1 MKRFLINAKVS
12 TKLTIIAIAFI
23 IPILILLQALISQ
36 QNISINFAEKELKGD
51 NYLRPL
57 KKILEFAPNLQYAN
71 KKQIVSGQTLSS
83 QISEI
88 SSQIDNQ
95 FIALDIFDKEVN
107 ESINTTEKLA
117 ALKSTW
123 ERLKNDQSNLNLQ
136 DEFISG
142 IRGLMSYAGD
152 KSNLILDPDLD
163 SYYIMD
169 ATLIKLP
176 ENMDLTYQILNYGFD
191 IVDKGYITADEK
203 TVLTVKTGLLR
214 TNIDAL
220 FSGMNVAFENN
231 PAENLRPSLSSL
243 LEDTKTKA
251 YNFLDIIESK
261 ILKGDTISISTDE
274 YELAAKNALNTNFV
288 LWESGITDL
297 DNLLNAR
304 IDGFTK
310 GKYLTLGIII
320 SVLIITIF
328 LVIFI
333 SKRISSSIDLLAKS
347 TKRFSEGDSSV
358 KVEVDSADEL
368 GLLAAM
374 FNDMIIKINSSMDLV
389 KEEKESVEQKIKVA
403 ISQSEEKNKY
413 LGASVGTM
421 LNAMNKFANGN
432 LTVKLEVLQEDEIG
446 KLFTGFNN
454 AVDSINELLLSL
466 KESINETAN
475 ASLLISQS
483 TEEISAGMHEQSS
496 QSAEVTNAV
505 KQMAQ
510 SIVITVKNTISA
522 TEKSK
527 NAGNLAKNG
536 GSVVKNTIEGMNNI
550 ADVVK
555 KASTTVEKLGQ
566 SSDQIGEIIQV
577 INDIADQTNLL
588 ALNAAI
594 EAARAGEQGRG
605 FAVVA
610 DEVRK
615 LAERTSKATKEIAVM
630 IKQIQTDTHG
640 AVDSMKAGTEEVSN
654 GIKLV
659 NEAGETLNQ
668 IITGAEEVVEV
679 VAQVASVTEEQ
690 SSAAEEIDINMQGI
704 TQVINENAEGIMQI
718 AKSAEELTLMTDN
731 LKKLISHFTITADQK
746 NRYSLN

>member
-1 MKRFLINAKVS
+1 MKRFIINAKVS

-36 QNISINFAEKELKGD
+36 QNISINFAEKELYGD
-51 NYLRPL
+51 SYLSPL
-57 KKILEFAPNLQYAN
+57 KKMLEFAPNLKYVNQ
-71 KKQIVSGQTLSS
+71 KQIVTGQNLSGK
-83 QISEI
+83 ISEI

-95 FIALDIFDKEVN
+95 FVALN
-107 ESINTTEKLA
+107 EIDGELNEFINTTEKFTT
-117 ALKSTW
+117 LKTLW
-123 ERLKNDQSNLNLQ
+123 EKLKNQQNDLNLH
-136 DEFISG
+136 DEFIAG

-176 ENMDLTYQILNYGFD
+176 ENMDLTYQILSYGFD

-214 TNIDAL
+214 TNMNAL
-220 FSGMNVAFENN
+220 YSGINVAFENN
-231 PAENLRPSLSSL
+231 PAENLRPSLSSQ
-243 LEDTKTKA
+243 LEDTKTKTV
-251 YNFLDIIESK
+251 NFLDMIESK
-261 ILKGDTISISTDE
+261 ILKGDTIFISTEE
-274 YELAAKNALNTNFV
+274 YETAANYALNANFV
-288 LWESGITDL
+288 LWESSISDL
-297 DNLLNAR
+297 NNLLNSR
-304 IDGFTK
+304 IDGFTEN
-310 GKYLTLGIII
+310 KYLTLGGILL
-320 SVLIITIF
+320 VLIITIF

-333 SKRISSSIDLLAKS
+333 SKKISSSIDLLAKS
-347 TKRFSEGDSSV
+347 TKRFSEGDSDVRV
-358 KVEVDSADEL
+358 KINSTDEL
-368 GLLAAM
+368 GLLASI
-374 FNDMIIKINSSMDLV
+374 FNDMIIKVNSSMDMV
-389 KEEKESVEQKIKVA
+389 KEEKESVEQKIRIA
-403 ISQSEEKNKY
+403 ISESEAKNKY
-413 LGASVGTM
+413 LGASVDTM
-421 LNAMNKFANGN
+421 LEEMTKFANGD
-432 LTVKLEVLQEDEIG
+432 LTVKLDVLHDDEIG
-446 KLFTGFNN
+446 KLFGGFNN
-454 AVDSINELLLSL
+454 AVNSINELLLSL

-496 QSAEVTNAV
+496 QSSEVTSAV
-505 KQMAQ
+505 RQMAE
-510 SIVITVKNTISA
+510 SIVITSKNTLSA

-527 NAGNLAKNG
+527 NAGNLAIDG
-536 GSVVKNTIEGMNNI
+536 GAVVKNTIAGMNKI

-555 KASTTVEKLGQ
+555 KSSITVEKLGK
-566 SSDQIGEIIQV
+566 SSDAIGEIVQV

-615 LAERTSKATKEIAVM
+615 LAERTSKATKEIAAM

-654 GIKLV
+654 GIALV
-659 NEAGETLNQ
+659 NEAGNTLKK
-668 IITGAEEVVEV
+668 IIIGAEEVVEV

-704 TQVINENAEGIMQI
+704 NQVMNENSEGIMQI

-731 LKKLISHFTITADQK
+731 LKGLISRFTIASVEK